1 MYHVTEMGG
10 EVVWRHAILDFTK
23 SKTPGRLTS
32 ETGLLDENEEAQP
45 YTVEAG
51 RRDER
56 FIVFLR
62 SPISEESAATYI
74 FPYMGFTSFS
84 LHHGVSFLE
93 TWDGTERSPRL
104 SFPAR
109 FSTITKVSYFPRRL
123 STTTKAISPATI
135 TKASSGHYLP
145 RQLDHSIGCG
155 DAKSIGY
162 APSFQKRVPRPEA
175 DRWVDQVRITNVNEP
190 REHHYRDFLWNHDGL
205 FTSHGQG
212 VALGLSRVRS
222 ESWSIAAPGRSVR
235 ALG

>member
-74 FPYMGFTSFS
+74 FPYMGLTSFS

-93 TWDGTERSPRL
+93 TWDGTRAITPAILSRKVLHDHEGKLLSQKVVHDHEGNQPGHDHEGKLGTLPPETARSLDRL
-104 SFPAR
+104 WRREIYRLCSF
-109 FSTITKVSYFPRRL
+109 F
-123 STTTKAISPATI
+123 
-135 TKASSGHYLP
+135 
-145 RQLDHSIGCG
+145 
-155 DAKSIGY
+155 
-162 APSFQKRVPRPEA
+162 PEA
-175 DRWVDQVRITNVNEP
+175 GATTRS
-190 REHHYRDFLWNHDGL
+190 G
-205 FTSHGQG
+205 S
-212 VALGLSRVRS
+212 LG
-222 ESWSIAAPGRSVR
+222 
-235 ALG
+235 